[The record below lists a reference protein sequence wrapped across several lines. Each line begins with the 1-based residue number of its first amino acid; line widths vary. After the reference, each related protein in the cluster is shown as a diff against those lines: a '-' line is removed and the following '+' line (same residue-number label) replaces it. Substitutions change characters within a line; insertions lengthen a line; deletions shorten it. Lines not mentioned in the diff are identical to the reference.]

1 MTASATIP
9 TSDLTGTISVSNGGT
24 GASTLTG
31 YVKGTGTTAM
41 TASSTIPVA
50 DITGTLAVVNGG
62 TGATTLTGYIKG
74 TGTTAMTASATIPT
88 SDLTGSI
95 SVSNGGTGASSLTG
109 YVKGTGTTA
118 MTASD
123 TIPVADITGVLPVS
137 KGGTG
142 YGSDGIGTLSFD
154 TTPDTGTALTE
165 GQLRWNS
172 TDKTLDLKMSGTS
185 VTQQIGQEVLMFVNA
200 SENILN
206 GQVVYINGSFDGVP
220 EVGLASNDALSSK
233 AVVGVATQDIDIGES
248 GYVTLSG
255 LVRGL
260 NLGAYLSGQE
270 VWLSSGGGFTATEP
284 TYPLYKVRVGYVAH
298 ADSGNGSL
306 YVIPEYFEN
315 GLVNGTGKIGYTSG
329 SGGTI
334 TQPTS
339 KSNGVTLNKT
349 NGQITTSSASLAGGA
364 SVSFTLTNSKIET
377 EDIVVMNHHS
387 GGNLG
392 DYIFNA
398 RTNSGSATINIRNHT
413 NGALSDAI
421 VISFVV
427 IKSVTA

>member
-1 MTASATIP
+1 
-9 TSDLTGTISVSNGGT
+9 
-24 GASTLTG
+24 
-31 YVKGTGTTAM
+31 
-41 TASSTIPVA
+41 
-50 DITGTLAVVNGG
+50 
-62 TGATTLTGYIKG
+62 
-74 TGTTAMTASATIPT
+74 
-88 SDLTGSI
+88 
-95 SVSNGGTGASSLTG
+95 
-109 YVKGTGTTA
+109 VKGTGTTA

-364 SVSFTLTNSKIET
+364 SVSFTFTNSKIET
-377 EDIVVMNHHS
+377 GDIVVMNHHS

-398 RTNSGSATINIRNHT
+398 RTNNGSATINIRNLT
-413 NGALSDAI
+413 NGALTDAI